1 MFRVDMIFNF
11 DGEYE
16 TYEYGTY
23 EDRNKAN
30 EVAMWVRKVNECD
43 VNVVEV

>member
-11 DGEYE
+11 DGEIE

-30 EVAMWVRKVNECD
+30 EVAMMVRKTRECD
-43 VNVVEV
+43 VKVVEV